1 MQFHQGHRDDRRR
14 RALVEDQSQAD
25 SETDATTSRPSR
37 SSRRN
42 EVYAAGAKPE
52 NQHRITDLVPAS
64 YVTVGLWFFG
74 GLLVIVALAAGHL
87 WMPRLASA
95 MAEERLSVLELG
107 APGALGCWFASLAL
121 GMASIFSLVVYSIQR
136 HKVSDYRGHYRWWL
150 LAAALWLVMS
160 MDSTAAVH
168 DLFRIVMTRLSGYS
182 APAGGAVW
190 WIACWGLLLV
200 TVSIRLVLDMKVCR
214 AATVAY
220 SAALGCWCLGL
231 AIGLSGTRFGA
242 LGSVVPA
249 EFCKLLGHLLLLSSL
264 VIYSRHILL
273 HVQGLLPQ
281 RKSKAAKEKARRET
295 KTLVDAAGNTLKID
309 AAHHSAGSTAS
320 RTDLK
325 PHVSPNNSSARV
337 SDQAAKIAGADDSD
351 EYDDE
356 DDAQQRGRKLS
367 KAERRKM
374 RRAKAEERD
383 W

>member
-14 RALVEDQSQAD
+14 RAIVEDRTQTD
-25 SETDATTSRPSR
+25 DETVAVRPAGTSR

-42 EVYAAGAKPE
+42 EVYAPGAKPE
-52 NQHRITDLVPAS
+52 NQHRVTDLVPTS
-64 YVTVGLWFFG
+64 YLTVGLWFFG
-74 GLLVIVALAAGHL
+74 GLLVIVSLAAAHL
-87 WMPRLASA
+87 WMPKLAAA
-95 MAEERLSVLELG
+95 MAEERLAVLELG
-107 APGALGCWFASLAL
+107 GSGALASWFASLAL
-121 GMASIFSLVVYSIQR
+121 AIATIFSLVVYSIQR

-150 LAAALWLVMS
+150 VAAGMWLVMS

-168 DLFRIVMTRLSGYS
+168 DLFRVAMTRVSGYS

-200 TVSIRLVLDMKVCR
+200 AVSVRLVLDMKVCR
-214 AATVAY
+214 PATVTY
-220 SAALGCWCLGL
+220 GAALACWSAGL
-231 AIGLSGTRFGA
+231 AIGLSGAKFGS
-242 LGSVVPA
+242 LGAVMPA
-249 EFCKLLGHLLLLSSL
+249 EVCKLLGHLLLVASL
-264 VIYSRHILL
+264 ALYARHILL

-309 AAHHSAGSTAS
+309 AAHTAANSAAS

-325 PHVSPNNSSARV
+325 PHSVPSSQSARAAV
-337 SDQAAKIAGADDSD
+337 SSDADESD
-351 EYDDE
+351 DLDDE
-356 DDAQQRGRKLS
+356 EDNQTRGRKLS

-374 RRAKAEERD
+374 RRAKTEERD